1 MDLNIVWFILITV
14 LFSGFFLLEGFDY
27 GVGHLAPFITGDAKE
42 RRLLLHTI
50 APVWDGNEV
59 WMITAGGA
67 LFAAFPH
74 VYATLFS
81 AFYLPLFLLLMALI
95 LRGAGIELRNRSAFE
110 EWHNF
115 WDWAVSF
122 GSALPAFLWGVTVA
136 NLCAGL
142 EINANMI
149 YIGKMLD
156 LLSGY
161 TIVGGLAFLF
171 VFSFHGAAFLLLR
184 LAHSPLEERVSR
196 MGRRVGIVAI
206 AAFAIY
212 LGLTAVHTDIFSM
225 TVAPLLLVA
234 AAVVFIVGYV
244 CFFRGRPVPA
254 FALTSAAIVLTTV
267 GVFAALFPN
276 LMISNM
282 NPAYNLTIYN
292 AASSPY
298 TLTVMTIAA
307 ACLVPVVLIYQGWTY
322 WVFRKRVT
330 LHDME
335 H

>member
-27 GVGHLAPFITGDAKE
+27 GVGHLAPFITDDFKE

-196 MGRRVGIVAI
+196 MGRRIGLVAI
-206 AAFAIY
+206 AVFAVY
-212 LGLTAVHTDIFSM
+212 LGLTAVHTEIFSM
-225 TVAPLLLVA
+225 TVAPLLLIA

-282 NPAYNLTIYN
+282 NPAYSLTIYN

-322 WVFRKRVT
+322 WIFRKRIT
-330 LHDME
+330 
-335 H
+335 

>member
-225 TVAPLLLVA
+225 TVAPLLLIA

-282 NPAYNLTIYN
+282 NPAYSLTIYN

>member
-1 MDLNIVWFILITV
+1 
-14 LFSGFFLLEGFDY
+14 
-27 GVGHLAPFITGDAKE
+27 
-42 RRLLLHTI
+42 
-50 APVWDGNEV
+50 
-59 WMITAGGA
+59 
-67 LFAAFPH
+67 
-74 VYATLFS
+74 
-81 AFYLPLFLLLMALI
+81 
-95 LRGAGIELRNRSAFE
+95 
-110 EWHNF
+110 
-115 WDWAVSF
+115 
-122 GSALPAFLWGVTVA
+122 
-136 NLCAGL
+136 
-142 EINANMI
+142 
-149 YIGKMLD
+149 
-156 LLSGY
+156 
-161 TIVGGLAFLF
+161 
-171 VFSFHGAAFLLLR
+171 
-184 LAHSPLEERVSR
+184 

>member
-27 GVGHLAPFITGDAKE
+27 GVGHLAPFITDDAKE

-196 MGRRVGIVAI
+196 MGRRIGLVAI
-206 AAFAIY
+206 AVFAVY
-212 LGLTAVHTDIFSM
+212 LGLTAVHTEIFSM
-225 TVAPLLLVA
+225 TVAPLLLIA

-282 NPAYNLTIYN
+282 NPAYSLTIYN

>member
-1 MDLNIVWFILITV
+1 
-14 LFSGFFLLEGFDY
+14 
-27 GVGHLAPFITGDAKE
+27 
-42 RRLLLHTI
+42 
-50 APVWDGNEV
+50 
-59 WMITAGGA
+59 
-67 LFAAFPH
+67 
-74 VYATLFS
+74 
-81 AFYLPLFLLLMALI
+81 
-95 LRGAGIELRNRSAFE
+95 
-110 EWHNF
+110 
-115 WDWAVSF
+115 
-122 GSALPAFLWGVTVA
+122 
-136 NLCAGL
+136 
-142 EINANMI
+142 
-149 YIGKMLD
+149 
-156 LLSGY
+156 
-161 TIVGGLAFLF
+161 
-171 VFSFHGAAFLLLR
+171 
-184 LAHSPLEERVSR
+184 

-225 TVAPLLLVA
+225 TVAPLLLIA
-234 AAVVFIVGYV
+234 AAAVFIVGYG
-244 CFFRGRPVPA
+244 CFCKGRPVPA

-282 NPAYNLTIYN
+282 NPAYSLTIYN